1 MRNQIITTFLV
12 ITILSGILV
21 LKQKRE
27 LAGEESRQA
36 TNQEVNL
43 KKINVFKWTMDQDYR
58 RSYIKRINEK
68 L

>member
-1 MRNQIITTFLV
+1 M
-12 ITILSGILV
+12 ILSGALI

-27 LAGEESRQA
+27 LAGEESEKINNKH
-36 TNQEVNL
+36 TEINL
-43 KKINVFKWTMDQDYR
+43 RKINVFKWTMDQEYR